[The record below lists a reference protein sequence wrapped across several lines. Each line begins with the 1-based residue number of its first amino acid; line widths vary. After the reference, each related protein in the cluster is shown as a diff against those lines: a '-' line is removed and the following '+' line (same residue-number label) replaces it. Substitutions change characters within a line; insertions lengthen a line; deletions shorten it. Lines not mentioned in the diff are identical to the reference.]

1 MPHTLSYAGQE
12 TRKFDRDRFL
22 CSLFASASSLEDIH
36 TILAFN
42 IEISKSREMVSEGLL
57 GEMRLQWW
65 RDIIL
70 SIYSKDTYFDTEHY
84 LVSRL
89 QSIIQRHKIESN
101 LFLDLINARSWDMAD
116 DAPKNEA
123 DLISYS
129 YGTTAILNRIL
140 IEIMRQSHESLSKN
154 LIKISNHAGIAWSI
168 AGIIRASSV
177 LSKYKRIYI
186 PISLMKKNNF
196 TTYEFQSQKVT
207 PGIKAAIG
215 QLVLLAKDEVN
226 QARKVSIDFDKRN
239 YLPVLLQ
246 LSLADMYLSRIKYFN
261 FDPFEPKIEKGRL
274 IRQLILYIRAR
285 TGLL

>member
-1 MPHTLSYAGQE
+1 MPYTLSYAGHE

-22 CSLFASASSLEDIH
+22 CSLFAPASSLEDIH

-42 IEISKSREMVSEGLL
+42 IEISKSREMVSDGLL

-65 RDIIL
+65 RDIVS
-70 SIYSKDTYFDTEHY
+70 SICLQDTVFDTDHY
-84 LVSRL
+84 LVSGL
-89 QSIIQRHKIESN
+89 QSIIQKYKLKCG
-101 LFLDLINARSWDMAD
+101 LFTDLINARSRDMID

-123 DLISYS
+123 ELTSYS
-129 YGTTAILNRIL
+129 YGTTAVLNRIL
-140 IEIMRQSHESLSKN
+140 IEIMCQSNESLSKN

-168 AGIIRASSV
+168 TGIIRASSV

-186 PISLMKKNNF
+186 PVSLMEKNNF
-196 TTYEFQSQKVT
+196 TIYEFQSQKVT
-207 PGIKAAIG
+207 QGIKAAIG
-215 QLVLLAKDEVN
+215 QLVSLARNEIN
-226 QARKVSIDFDKRN
+226 QARKVPIDFDKRT

-246 LSLADMYLSRIKYFN
+246 LSLADMYLSRIKSFN

-274 IRQLILYIRAR
+274 IRQLKLYIRAR

>member
-1 MPHTLSYAGQE
+1 MPYTLSYAGKE

-22 CSLFASASSLEDIH
+22 CSLFAPTSSLEDIH

-65 RDIIL
+65 RDVIL
-70 SIYSKDTYFDTEHY
+70 SIYSKDTHFDTEHY
-84 LVSRL
+84 LVSGL
-89 QSIIQRHKIESN
+89 QSTIQRHQLESS
-101 LFLDLINARSWDMAD
+101 LFLDLINARSRDMAD

-140 IEIMRQSHESLSKN
+140 IEIMCEPHESVSEN

-186 PISLMKKNNF
+186 PKSLMEKNGF
-196 TTYEFQSQKVT
+196 TMYEFQSQKVT
-207 PGIKAAIG
+207 LGMKAAIG
-215 QLVLLAKDEVN
+215 QLVLLARDEIN
-226 QARKVSIDFDKRN
+226 QARKVSMDFNKRS
-239 YLPVLLQ
+239 YFPVLLQ
-246 LSLADMYLSRIKYFN
+246 VSLADMYLSRIKYFD
-261 FDPFEPKIEKGRL
+261 FDPFERKIEKGRL
-274 IRQLILYIRAR
+274 IRQLKLYIRAR
-285 TGLL
+285 TGLI